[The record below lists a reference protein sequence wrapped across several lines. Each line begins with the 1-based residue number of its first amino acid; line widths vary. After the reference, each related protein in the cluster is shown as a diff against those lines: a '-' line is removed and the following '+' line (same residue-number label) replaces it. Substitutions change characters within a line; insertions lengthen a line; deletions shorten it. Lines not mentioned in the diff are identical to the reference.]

1 MEIGIGAF
9 SNCKNLETVRLNK
22 GLTRLKKEVFSGC
35 ERLKEINIP
44 DTLQSIGEWAFR
56 GCKSLK
62 GLNIPES
69 VTDICAESFLD
80 CPDLTI
86 YAKEGSYAA
95 GYAKKAGIPLKK
107 TDTH

>member
-1 MEIGIGAF
+1 MNSIIIENGTKAIRNNSYSGNTEIKSVTVADSVMEIGIGAF

-56 GCKSLK
+56 GCKSL
-62 GLNIPES
+62 
-69 VTDICAESFLD
+69 
-80 CPDLTI
+80 
-86 YAKEGSYAA
+86 
-95 GYAKKAGIPLKK
+95 
-107 TDTH
+107 